1 MVFICTQSLLKVS
14 VLNPTDSPSDSCWS
28 CDNTK
33 NVWRWDKTF
42 ISNRWLAESFPRSM
56 GVKKFNLQI
65 TFMYIHF
72 SHYANQPK
80 YTAEIRKTL
89 NVFCIY
95 FLGQWFVKAKLKK
108 LFILTCEFVS
118 NFAARYWYKMVVT
131 PCSRHDHKHLQF
143 LPDLHHKM
151 WWKEFLFHI
160 DQALIG
166 SSKFGHVGVFV
177 HYVSQLNV

>member
-1 MVFICTQSLLKVS
+1 M
-14 VLNPTDSPSDSCWS
+14 
-28 CDNTK
+28 K
-33 NVWRWDKTF
+33 NLTLGQN
-42 ISNRWLAESFPRSM
+42 ISNRWPAESFPRSIW
-56 GVKKFNLQI
+56 VKKFNLQI

-80 YTAEIRKTL
+80 HTAEIRKTL

-95 FLGQWFVKAKLKK
+95 FLGQWFVKTKLKK